1 MRTLSRRSNRLLLV
15 AVAIFFLATILG
27 APFLHVPSMLES
39 LLPSFCL
46 LAIAGNVFGWYALA
60 RSMRTARTDGLT
72 GLANRHTFDTTVAA
86 QLALAK
92 RSQKPLAIIM
102 VDVDWFKKYNDF
114 YGHIAG
120 DEALRLVAHSLG
132 RSLPRKTDLAA
143 RYGGEEFAVVLSATD
158 LDGAREVAQRI
169 GDRIRALKIE
179 HRGSEFGRV
188 TVSLGIS
195 AYDPESLRNWPT
207 GNDLL
212 RLADAALYQA
222 KECGR
227 DRAVID
233 IGLLF
238 EGSGARIA
246 ERSEHDSREK
256 PQARQE
262 RARLAS

>member
-1 MRTLSRRSNRLLLV
+1 MRTLSRRRNRITLV
-15 AVAIFFLATILG
+15 AVALFFLATIVG
-27 APFLHVPSMLES
+27 APFVHVPTLLSTF
-39 LLPSFCL
+39 LPSLCL

-60 RSMRTARTDGLT
+60 RSLRVARTDGLT
-72 GLANRHTFDTTVAA
+72 GLANRQTFDATAQA

-92 RSQKPLAIIM
+92 RSAKPLAIVMI
-102 VDVDWFKKYNDF
+102 DVDWFKKYNDF
-114 YGHIAG
+114 YGHVAG
-120 DEALRLVAHSLG
+120 DEALRLVARCLAK
-132 RSLPRKTDLAA
+132 SLPRKTDCAA
-143 RYGGEEFAVVLSATD
+143 RYGGEEFAVVLPATD
-158 LDGAREVAQRI
+158 VDGAREVAQRI

-179 HRGSEFGRV
+179 HRGSELGRV

-195 AYDPESLRNWPT
+195 AYDPESLRKWPT
-207 GNDLL
+207 ANDLL

-246 ERSEHDSREK
+246 DRSGSATTFERREDRK
-256 PQARQE
+256 K
-262 RARLAS
+262 LAS

>member
-1 MRTLSRRSNRLLLV
+1 MRIRSSRSSRPIVL
-15 AVAIFFLATILG
+15 AIAIFFIVTILG
-27 APFLHVPSMLES
+27 APFVPVPAALSS
-39 LLPSFCL
+39 LLPSLCL
-46 LAIAGNVFGWYALA
+46 LAIAGNVFSWYALA
-60 RSMRTARTDGLT
+60 RSVRTARTDGLT
-72 GLANRHTFDTTVAA
+72 GLANRQTFDTTVEA
-86 QLALAK
+86 QLAIAK
-92 RSQKPLAIIM
+92 RSAKPLAIIM
-102 VDVDWFKKYNDF
+102 IDVDWFKKYNDF

-169 GDRIRALKIE
+169 GDSIRALQIE

-188 TVSLGIS
+188 TVSLGLS
-195 AYDPESLRNWPT
+195 GYDPESLRKWPT
-207 GNDLL
+207 ANDLM

-246 ERSEHDSREK
+246 ERG
-256 PQARQE
+256 ARVPAPRSDRSQ
-262 RARLAS
+262 LAS

>member
-1 MRTLSRRSNRLLLV
+1 VRTLNRRNDRLTV
-15 AVAIFFLATILG
+15 AAIATCFLATIAG
-27 APFLHVPSMLES
+27 APFFHVPSILVS
-39 LLPSFCL
+39 FLPSLFL
-46 LAIAGNVFGWYALA
+46 IAIAGNVFGWYALA

-72 GLANRHTFDTTVAA
+72 GLANRHTFDTAVEA

-102 VDVDWFKKYNDF
+102 IDVDWFKKYNDF

-158 LDGAREVAQRI
+158 LEGARNVAQRI

-195 AYDPESLRNWPT
+195 AYDPESLRKWPT
-207 GNDLL
+207 ANDLL

-246 ERSEHDSREK
+246 ERSAYEARDNREVRT
-256 PQARQE
+256 Q
-262 RARLAS
+262 LAS